1 MVTVVALPRTI
12 PITGGSV
19 TIGFEVT
26 MVGLGA
32 SVAGMKEVVVN
43 STSLEPCSI
52 ISFKYLRYLPLA
64 SRQCFVLR
72 CDSRSAL
79 LPVVPHN

>member
-1 MVTVVALPRTI
+1 MVTVVALPRKI

-32 SVAGMKEVVVN
+32 SVAGMKEVVIR
-43 STSLEPCSI
+43 P
-52 ISFKYLRYLPLA
+52 
-64 SRQCFVLR
+64 
-72 CDSRSAL
+72 
-79 LPVVPHN
+79 

>member
-19 TIGFEVT
+19 TIGFEVI

-32 SVAGMKEVVVN
+32 AVAGMKEVVIR
-43 STSLEPCSI
+43 P
-52 ISFKYLRYLPLA
+52 
-64 SRQCFVLR
+64 
-72 CDSRSAL
+72 
-79 LPVVPHN
+79 